1 MLEGV
6 AKSKPVRP
14 GRIYGAPGDGMSGHI
29 SLLTA
34 LAFIALWLLVT
45 EMGWIKPLFLP
56 SPLAVWDKFVIALTE
71 GVSNSTLAQHT
82 LASLGRV
89 LGAFLL
95 ALVTAVPVG
104 ILMGVNR
111 VVRGL
116 FDPIIEFYRP
126 LPPLAYL
133 PLIIIWLGIGEF
145 PKVFLIYLAIF
156 APMAIAARAGVRSV
170 STEQIHAAYAMGA
183 TRAQVIG
190 HVILKAALPEIF
202 TGMRIGI
209 GVGWTTL
216 VAAEMVAAHRGLGF
230 MVLNAA
236 EYLASDTV
244 IMGIVVIGVF
254 AFAFDLMI
262 RYLEKALIPWKAKCD
277 GSRSDLVG
285 RPGQP
290 LLKHFNGPTAARP
303 AKPCPGVNKE
313 FRHDRRRSCK
323 AFRRLQQARHRQRD
337 GLFRRRLR
345 LQRRCRPGGLR
356 QAHRRRRSD
365 RRCLLRRMDGNA
377 GCPLGSSQPLRP
389 R

>member
-1 MLEGV
+1 MLERI
-6 AKSKPVRP
+6 SKARPVRP
-14 GRIYGAPGDGMSGHI
+14 GKIYGAPGEGMSGHI
-29 SLLTA
+29 SLITA
-34 LAFIALWLLVT
+34 LVLFGLWLLST
-45 EMGWIKPLFLP
+45 EMGWVRPLFLP
-56 SPLAVWDKFVIALTE
+56 SPLLVWSKFVVAMTE
-71 GVSNSTLAQHT
+71 GVSNSTLTQHT

-89 LGAFLL
+89 LGAFFL

-183 TRAQVIG
+183 TRTQVITQ
-190 HVILKAALPEIF
+190 VIMKAALPEIF

-244 IMGIVVIGVF
+244 IMGIIVIGAF

-262 RYLEKALIPWKAKCD
+262 RYLEKALIPWKGKI
-277 GSRSDLVG
+277 
-285 RPGQP
+285 
-290 LLKHFNGPTAARP
+290 
-303 AKPCPGVNKE
+303 
-313 FRHDRRRSCK
+313 
-323 AFRRLQQARHRQRD
+323 
-337 GLFRRRLR
+337 
-345 LQRRCRPGGLR
+345 
-356 QAHRRRRSD
+356 
-365 RRCLLRRMDGNA
+365 
-377 GCPLGSSQPLRP
+377 
-389 R
+389 